1 MASKFLVGL
10 NIFTANSGQI
20 VRVYGHSVNR
30 SVVSTQQGPDCY
42 IPVHPGHLKSHGQDS
57 DCKCRF
63 PGAEKSGEMA
73 EIYDVRAV
81 ILAGGSGTRLWPLSR
96 LRAPKQFLRLV
107 GQDTLLE
114 ATIARLPPSIP
125 RTSVLVVT
133 NEETASGE
141 GYQALASYEKILEPV
156 ARNTAPAI
164 GVAAL
169 RYRLAGVDPVMV
181 VLPSDHVVRDI
192 EAFRSALQAAIVIA
206 RDGKLVTF
214 GIRPLSPETGF
225 GYIQVESG
233 RTPARVRAFHEKPD
247 RIKAQAFLDSGDF
260 YWNSGMFV
268 WHASSILREIEAAL
282 PELARVLQAIEADA
296 ASDGNFARALEAHFP
311 AAPSISIDH
320 GVLEKSPNLVMVAGD
335 FGWSDVGSWDSVYDV
350 AEKDSQ
356 DNAFQGNVVGVDCR
370 NTLVRS
376 ETRLIAAVG
385 VEDLSIIE
393 TPDAILVAKR
403 GAGQRVREVVEELKR
418 REATEHVLHLTVQ
431 RPWGSYTVLEEG
443 PGFKIKHIE
452 VRPGGRLSLQ
462 MHQHRSEHWVV
473 VSGEAT
479 VTCGERITTL
489 HANESTYIPMR
500 TQHRLENAA
509 ADPLQIIEVQVGS
522 YVGED
527 DIQRFEDQ
535 YGRKKSTEP
544 Q

>member
-1 MASKFLVGL
+1 
-10 NIFTANSGQI
+10 
-20 VRVYGHSVNR
+20 
-30 SVVSTQQGPDCY
+30 
-42 IPVHPGHLKSHGQDS
+42 
-57 DCKCRF
+57 
-63 PGAEKSGEMA
+63 MA
-73 EIYDVRAV
+73 EIHDVRAV

-107 GQDTLLE
+107 GQETLLE
-114 ATIARLPPSIP
+114 ATVARLPPSIS
-125 RTSVLVVT
+125 RAAILVIT

-141 GYQALASYEKILEPV
+141 GYRALAGYEKILEPV

-169 RYRLAGVDPVMV
+169 SYRLAGIDPVMV

-192 EAFRSALQAAIVIA
+192 EAFRAALQAAIVIA

-214 GIRPLSPETGF
+214 GIRPLTPETGF
-225 GYIQVESG
+225 GYIQVDG
-233 RTPARVRAFHEKPD
+233 DAAPARRVRAFHEKPD
-247 RIKAQAFLDSGDF
+247 RLKAQAFLDSGDF

-268 WHASSILREIEAAL
+268 WRASSILREIESAL
-282 PELARVLQAIEADA
+282 PALATVLRAIEADA
-296 ASDGNFARALEAHFP
+296 TSSGNLARALEAHFP
-311 AAPSISIDH
+311 DAPSISIDH
-320 GVLEKSPNLVMVAGD
+320 GVLERSQNLVMVPGD

-350 AEKDSQ
+350 AEKDAQ

-403 GAGQRVREVVEELKR
+403 GAGQKVREVVEELKR

-462 MHQHRSEHWVV
+462 LHQHRSEHWVV

-500 TQHRLENAA
+500 TKHRLENVA